1 MYYIMKTAKIG
12 GGIVSK
18 HRTEEQAEKALAKM
32 PKGVVGIIAGYQLR
46 ELPFA
51 WQAKEETQLAK

>member
-18 HRTEEQAEKALAKM
+18 HRTEEQAEKAMAKL
-32 PKGVVGIIAGYQLR
+32 PKGVVGIIAGCQFR
-46 ELPFA
+46 ELPFP
-51 WQAKEETQLAK
+51 WQAKSPDQLAK